1 MGIARTRSTQIALKE
16 SFLHHMAIHTF
27 CDFCGSYRFWILHWL
42 NLRRDS
48 QDFAPTMH
56 SSGRKF
62 IWWGR
67 EIVRQ
72 KQGFH
77 PMKWII
83 IFFRSLRA
91 GEEMR
96 SLRSLLGAASPGG
109 NHSKNGGATP
119 NGAATPAEDAGQAKE
134 KTGNSSAEHSM
145 TKKVADSGFETS
157 PKCNEKTFAR
167 SESTLWQG
175 KGIVWGYANSRLFYS
190 LTDGAKE
197 ILLSPTPDFRSPA
210 SSRNN
215 SLRASINL
223 NAKTESKSEAI
234 AQKAESEVAPKND
247 ELPPRRQTPPTKLAP
262 SRFKKRWNL
271 SQHLL
276 VTEPSYTILCWCSN
290 F

>member
-1 MGIARTRSTQIALKE
+1 MRRCVPCDRFSALP
-16 SFLHHMAIHTF
+16 L
-27 CDFCGSYRFWILHWL
+27 
-42 NLRRDS
+42 
-48 QDFAPTMH
+48 
-56 SSGRKF
+56 
-62 IWWGR
+62 
-67 EIVRQ
+67 
-72 KQGFH
+72 
-77 PMKWII
+77 
-83 IFFRSLRA
+83 
-91 GEEMR
+91 
-96 SLRSLLGAASPGG
+96 
-109 NHSKNGGATP
+109 
-119 NGAATPAEDAGQAKE
+119 PAETTPKMAARLPTAPLLQQRTPVKRRKRPATLLPNIPWQRKWPIP
-134 KTGNSSAEHSM
+134 
-145 TKKVADSGFETS
+145 DS
-157 PKCNEKTFAR
+157 KLRQNVIEKTFAR

-223 NAKTESKSEAI
+223 NAKAESKSEAV
-234 AQKAESEVAPKND
+234 APRTESEVAPKND